1 MSSLLG
7 SEVITYNTDDM
18 KDLAEM
24 VAAAHEVPTPKK
36 KKAAATAISEE
47 VSKTAKPTGKPQY
60 MVSVDGRNSPTVV
73 HSTIEAARKEAER
86 LHSTGSANGKIV
98 RVLLVVGTY
107 KPTYTWEDWL

>member
-1 MSSLLG
+1 MNP
-7 SEVITYNTDDM
+7 EVITYSIDVDAGEFTIEP
-18 KDLAEM
+18 AGSII
-24 VAAAHEVPTPKK
+24 PTPRKK
-36 KKAAATAISEE
+36 KTATTAISEE

-60 MVSVDGRNSPTVV
+60 MVSVDGHTAPKLV

-86 LHSTGSANGKIV
+86 LHSTGLASGSTV

>member
-1 MSSLLG
+1 MSTTYVTYETG
-7 SEVITYNTDDM
+7 SDTIEEIDISTITASVPI
-18 KDLAEM
+18 KPKRM
-24 VAAAHEVPTPKK
+24 V
-36 KKAAATAISEE
+36 KATTAISEE

-60 MVSVDGRNSPTVV
+60 MVSVDGHTAPMMV

-86 LHSTGSANGKIV
+86 LHSTGSANGHTV

>member
-1 MSSLLG
+1 MSILDTA
-7 SEVITYNTDDM
+7 VITYSTDAAT
-18 KDLAEM
+18 LAIPDPS
-24 VAAAHEVPTPKK
+24 VPIKSKRRVT
-36 KKAAATAISEE
+36 ATTAISEE

-60 MVSVDGRNSPTVV
+60 RVSVDGHTAPMMV

-86 LHSTGSANGKIV
+86 LHSTGYANNSTV